1 MNIATRRL
9 RRISAASGVGFMAL
23 ALLAMPASTLAAHG
37 GGTAVT
43 KAGVCS
49 ANSTSKLKVKPDNG
63 MFETEF
69 EVDQNHNGNT
79 WHVVLKRNGNAYFT
93 GNRTTHAPSGSF
105 SISKLTSNG
114 AGTDTIKAR
123 AVNLATGEVCR
134 VSISI

>member
-23 ALLAMPASTLAAHG
+23 ALLAMPASTLARNG
-37 GGTAVT
+37 GGTAIT
-43 KAGVCS
+43 HAGVCTG
-49 ANSTSKLKVKPDNG
+49 ASTSKIKIKPDNG
-63 MFETEF
+63 MIETEF
-69 EVDQNHNGNT
+69 EVDQNHNGAT

-105 SISKLTSNG
+105 SVSKLTANG

-123 AVNLATGEVCR
+123 AVNLKTGEVCR
-134 VSISI
+134 AKASI